1 MNLLKNLNFKKDWP
15 TTVLGLLVFL
25 AALLSAFIP
34 SLDVSWTEAVVGMT
48 FGLLISGLPTPKGL
62 GSGNGGG
69 IAVLLFYLSFTALVS
84 CAPPPAKSDTKEK
97 STIEKTD
104 STVKETVIT
113 PKIIDLPSDSA
124 TAILDNPC
132 PTIQLPV
139 AGEPLPVDKTLV
151 QKGNRNAT
159 STIRK
164 NAKGQIEC
172 ICNCD
177 KYQATIMEKNTTIYQ
192 LQKLLNVFDS
202 NKSET
207 IIEEKE
213 VLPWYAKWSIGWT
226 ILCFIALLIFLL
238 VRWLKTFN
246 PFCNEK

>member
-1 MNLLKNLNFKKDWP
+1 MISIKNISIKTHPL
-15 TTVLGLLVFL
+15 TTVLGLLIAL
-25 AALLSAFIP
+25 AALVSVFVP
-34 SLDVSWTEAVVGMT
+34 SLGIDWTEASVGILL
-48 FGLLISGLPTPKGL
+48 GLGISGLKDPKEIGL

-104 STVKETVIT
+104 STVKETIIA

-139 AGEPLPVDKTLV
+139 IGEQLPIDKTLV
-151 QKGNRNAT
+151 SKGNRNAT
-159 STIRK
+159 ATIRK

-172 ICNCD
+172 NCNCD

-213 VLPWYAKWSIGWT
+213 ILPWYAKWSIGWT
-226 ILCFIALLIFLL
+226 ILCFIALLIYILISWAK
-238 VRWLKTFN
+238 RTFN
-246 PFCNEK
+246 PFS